1 MPELSQYEQLERERR
16 TLQLRARHAAR
27 RAVARPATHEA
38 VQISTQRIEARV
50 GAVAQL
56 LAHEAQVDRLGDAA
70 WSGLGLGLGLGSGF
84 GSDLGLG
91 LGSGL
96 GLG

>member
-1 MPELSQYEQLERERR
+1 MPELSQYQQLERSRR
-16 TLQLRARHAAR
+16 ALQLLARDAAR
-27 RAVARPATHEA
+27 CAVARPATHEA

-70 WSGLGLGLGLGSGF
+70 WLGLGLGLG
-84 GSDLGLG
+84 
-91 LGSGL
+91 
-96 GLG
+96 